1 MAPPPLRQF
10 ASTSAMSSRHVT
22 EDTPADLLEGTM
34 DLTVILPAGHKVN
47 MSVHRSTPM
56 MDLLIQVTTAHKINP
71 GGHVIHVVSDNRPV
85 SYKPSTPIGTLDT
98 SLIQIVAKNKM
109 NEEARKR
116 RAHHLTQAIEK
127 NIRLKPKEYVY
138 RQQLVVNLP
147 RNQLA
152 VYRVPPKTLISD
164 VLTMVCK
171 DKCIDLHTYEIRHP
185 VNVDE
190 KLRGSCTLADY
201 QLQEVSVVPQD
212 YHAPPLSVTDLITMA
227 AISQPQDTKRRG
239 LLSLFSR
246 KTKSSQRGAMFPI
259 RRMWSVQDPD
269 DYQGCSS
276 CLAFST
282 GDSSVSSGSAGE
294 RSVSPARSD
303 ESVEG
308 RPTPRPL
315 SLASSSATLTS
326 FQPQPQLSRPTS
338 TINLARNRK
347 RQAPAPPSVPT
358 PEPVPTSTPSS
369 VPVPTPVATP
379 VPHTNGK
386 EESSEAHEGGGT
398 SLSRHSSDSSGYHEA
413 DQRSP
418 YTSPAGS
425 EISNA
430 EGAGGAPAPPPTNLT
445 SVVSTSN
452 LSLSSSR
459 GKRRAPPPPKPP
471 PIRQDESTWP
481 SAIPEE
487 SESPAPT
494 KSSSQE
500 DVPLVNGEA
509 HHDPPHKPNN
519 QPSSPTSSHVSSVS
533 SLSSVDPQ
541 QANNPHLLPP
551 ADLESPPPLSSASE
565 HTNLHATLL
574 NSTQPSPATPFS
586 SNMTPPHSSFSNTTK
601 LLAPTD
607 ARTTVAAGVAFG
619 MHHAAA
625 AASSLSHSTDS
636 NNLNSTASGIVSPDR
651 LADPEDFH
659 HHSHQHRQNQ
669 DEAKP
674 HLSSQELLPTSSVI
688 SEKMQKLCAD
698 NIQESNNLITKIS
711 GQENHLRFPGDG
723 VSAKNN
729 FINIDAVV
737 PQNIGVENIPDIPT
751 FRIVTKSHSTVQNED
766 FSKKFIADGKT
777 QKISEEEKFG
787 LKNKSPKH
795 ILMNPL
801 ARNKRLVRQND
812 VVLDDDMD
820 FNEDIFEPRD
830 VLAISSSSV
839 HQSAEG
845 SPALDHNKPG
855 LSLSGSQPKSS
866 TPLKMD
872 APLPAQRNIVS
883 EQPSRSLLANK
894 FTSSN
899 TDQNTTVT
907 IQETVNDEN
916 HGMRN
921 LHLSFQDTIFNPPT
935 IEVQPKPL
943 PRTQILQ
950 KKMAPPPPVIMEI
963 TQASTSVRETS
974 HKEEIQALPDLFL
987 SSDLETKCKDS
998 ISEYNGSQFSHIL
1011 EAEEYERIV
1020 QEPMDEAFTVHVS
1033 ELSKVDFDMLSLL
1046 SEKEIDGVSVSSQ
1059 CHSKKSSIISNASDL
1074 SPENKDTPIIPIQ
1087 NDGILKSTHSPST
1100 SSSYISNKASSFV
1113 PPIAAFPAQT
1123 TASSYRAGY
1132 LAMMLEHTSWED
1144 SESHHNDGLES
1155 SDSDCS
1161 IPRGSLQEAPKV
1173 MESLQET
1180 SEGTAQI
1187 SQVSC
1192 EGVLHG
1198 SSLRPRPVSSSS
1210 LCSDTDHEVQTR
1222 TASFSS
1228 ETSEENVVSSRV
1240 QANNTPV
1247 EDTLPGEERPIDI
1260 HKKSEVE
1267 NTNQNILKEA
1277 VINNEQDN
1285 VSNNQS
1291 TSNRRKTDSISSRED
1306 NCESSVQH
1314 KNSVS
1319 TKEFQFTNELNDHSL
1334 RKEVMS
1340 SKPQEQSISD
1350 KIITDASSH
1359 LVSSLSVTDSDGDD
1373 REMTAQWLTGEN
1385 QKPEEVTSELYD
1397 LPLSTIRTPVVGA
1410 TPESNDVTP
1419 NFTNDKITSKK
1430 TERHLA
1436 SFVEMK
1442 DDDKS
1447 ELSSE
1452 APSVQSAMKNTS
1464 DLSHSSSPN
1473 LWDYSLPDPPTPFKD
1488 GPSSRDADDSSSLH
1502 SETLPEILSDVPS
1515 GFKDSSCS
1523 SLSDS
1528 GIVNTLERVD
1538 CAKQMVLK
1546 VTDDLVINAHSR
1558 KSSSSLS
1565 STLHK
1570 SDENVKQNMINELKS
1585 AIKETNNNEPRIVEL
1600 KPKVKGMETILQ
1612 MHKQPNKET
1621 ACTTK
1626 SQVRNIETNAEML
1639 PVRAA
1644 IPVQHATVPQTF
1656 VKVAADSKKSQVL
1669 SNLSQ
1674 INKLSKDSV
1683 SSSESYCNSPEADV
1697 ASPHSRSSSCSSY
1710 DNAPPIL
1717 PEAQVPSD
1725 LDLEARTSSDVSDR
1739 KTRNIQNSLARHN
1752 SDSTNEAGKSRTR
1765 AMNFSISTYT
1775 SRSEETSYDK
1785 KITKSDS
1792 FSHKMKP
1799 KVGQFSTLPSSDQL
1813 IEEVNEETVKNKTII
1828 PPVTSSDLEKP
1839 SLPPK
1844 LHLRE
1849 ISSAP
1854 VKHFPFLI
1862 KSVQPTKPA
1871 LPLNKPMLF
1880 GMHSETN
1887 LNINQPVSR
1896 VNSLIDRPA
1905 IYRNNSDSRFAAPN
1919 PPRPLRRLKQTDSRE
1934 QLERTT
1940 SLVNLAT
1947 PDYELRKAQSS
1958 NDISYGSS
1966 GNDSGSGNGMSGM
1979 SGMPGMFGM
1988 QSMGSDNMLPHDVR
2002 LAEEFMKLQQ
2012 DFFKW
2017 QQQLL
2022 QNQHVLHSRV
2032 APLASNPPQLQ
2043 SVGVLRDIMSQS
2055 PSTNVGPE
2063 LVEARNPSVERKGP
2077 VERVINIQFEDGPR
2091 ETDDSQVRTN
2101 SIPSLNQNITTSM
2114 SQLSTSDFGRP
2125 SNAQPRRWGEE
2136 PSVSVGA
2143 WMERPPQSV
2152 GVYQDRDYVTS
2163 APRSQ
2168 STQDLSSHPVLEECQ
2183 RTPSRTTFVG
2193 PRGYSRPAD
2202 TVKPETRPYQR
2213 VPQQQQAQVTQP
2225 LEYQF
2230 LSPDQQQQFAQFV
2243 QQQQPE
2249 QHQQQTLLQQQPLQQ
2264 PKQQWQPQP
2273 QQQPPKPQFV
2283 PQPDKTAFWREL
2295 EGKSQNI
2302 GMQNNQEV
2310 SEPTRP
2316 PRRNS
2321 RQDSPPQDHEMVK
2334 PLTYFG
2340 QKAVVHEPPPAYYYN
2355 GNDNSVQPKIAN
2367 SVSVIRPKEA
2377 DTEVGGPRYTSVVTL
2392 SSDKSEQ
2399 PSGAPP
2405 PKDKVRSVVQL
2416 NSSDQ
2421 KVPPRTAPVVRG
2433 FRQLGEEPP
2442 SQGGTTHSRI
2452 ISSALK
2458 NSQPSQQQSRSS
2470 LSPPAVNGSV
2480 STLMS
2485 AQVPEAPTAARLVAA
2500 VSQPTSKAPTS
2511 CTATARISPPRTS
2524 PSRISSPRTS
2534 PARISPAR
2542 TPPSR
2547 ISPPSGPAFPNVQ
2560 LRPVPAGLRASSPLE
2575 APASFSSQVPPAL
2588 VPGNKTSSV
2597 PPPQPPVPPMAPP
2610 PPPAPMAPSL
2620 PTAPSPPMAPPP
2632 PSAPMAPPPP
2642 PMAPPPPPVP
2652 KAMDGERRTA
2662 SGKRIVSS
2670 KTGPELDAREELMMA
2685 IKNHGG
2691 IKGLRRTHT

>member
-1 MAPPPLRQF
+1 MLGR
-10 ASTSAMSSRHVT
+10 
-22 EDTPADLLEGTM
+22 G
-34 DLTVILPAGHKVN
+34 
-47 MSVHRSTPM
+47 
-56 MDLLIQVTTAHKINP
+56 
-71 GGHVIHVVSDNRPV
+71 
-85 SYKPSTPIGTLDT
+85 
-98 SLIQIVAKNKM
+98 
-109 NEEARKR
+109 EA
-116 RAHHLTQAIEK
+116 
-127 NIRLKPKEYVY
+127 
-138 RQQLVVNLP
+138 
-147 RNQLA
+147 
-152 VYRVPPKTLISD
+152 
-164 VLTMVCK
+164 
-171 DKCIDLHTYEIRHP
+171 

-246 KTKSSQRGAMFPI
+246 KTKS
-259 RRMWSVQDPD
+259 
-269 DYQGCSS
+269 
-276 CLAFST
+276 ST

-551 ADLESPPPLSSASE
+551 ADLESPPPLSSAS
-565 HTNLHATLL
+565 
-574 NSTQPSPATPFS
+574 
-586 SNMTPPHSSFSNTTK
+586 
-601 LLAPTD
+601 
-607 ARTTVAAGVAFG
+607 
-619 MHHAAA
+619 
-625 AASSLSHSTDS
+625 
-636 NNLNSTASGIVSPDR
+636 
-651 LADPEDFH
+651 
-659 HHSHQHRQNQ
+659 
-669 DEAKP
+669 
-674 HLSSQELLPTSSVI
+674 
-688 SEKMQKLCAD
+688 
-698 NIQESNNLITKIS
+698 
-711 GQENHLRFPGDG
+711 
-723 VSAKNN
+723 
-729 FINIDAVV
+729 
-737 PQNIGVENIPDIPT
+737 
-751 FRIVTKSHSTVQNED
+751 
-766 FSKKFIADGKT
+766 
-777 QKISEEEKFG
+777 
-787 LKNKSPKH
+787 
-795 ILMNPL
+795 
-801 ARNKRLVRQND
+801 
-812 VVLDDDMD
+812 
-820 FNEDIFEPRD
+820 
-830 VLAISSSSV
+830 
-839 HQSAEG
+839 
-845 SPALDHNKPG
+845 
-855 LSLSGSQPKSS
+855 
-866 TPLKMD
+866 
-872 APLPAQRNIVS
+872 
-883 EQPSRSLLANK
+883 
-894 FTSSN
+894 
-899 TDQNTTVT
+899 
-907 IQETVNDEN
+907 
-916 HGMRN
+916 
-921 LHLSFQDTIFNPPT
+921 
-935 IEVQPKPL
+935 
-943 PRTQILQ
+943 
-950 KKMAPPPPVIMEI
+950 
-963 TQASTSVRETS
+963 
-974 HKEEIQALPDLFL
+974 
-987 SSDLETKCKDS
+987 
-998 ISEYNGSQFSHIL
+998 
-1011 EAEEYERIV
+1011 
-1020 QEPMDEAFTVHVS
+1020 
-1033 ELSKVDFDMLSLL
+1033 
-1046 SEKEIDGVSVSSQ
+1046 
-1059 CHSKKSSIISNASDL
+1059 
-1074 SPENKDTPIIPIQ
+1074 
-1087 NDGILKSTHSPST
+1087 
-1100 SSSYISNKASSFV
+1100 
-1113 PPIAAFPAQT
+1113 
-1123 TASSYRAGY
+1123 
-1132 LAMMLEHTSWED
+1132 
-1144 SESHHNDGLES
+1144 
-1155 SDSDCS
+1155 
-1161 IPRGSLQEAPKV
+1161 
-1173 MESLQET
+1173 
-1180 SEGTAQI
+1180 
-1187 SQVSC
+1187 
-1192 EGVLHG
+1192 
-1198 SSLRPRPVSSSS
+1198 
-1210 LCSDTDHEVQTR
+1210 DHEVQTR